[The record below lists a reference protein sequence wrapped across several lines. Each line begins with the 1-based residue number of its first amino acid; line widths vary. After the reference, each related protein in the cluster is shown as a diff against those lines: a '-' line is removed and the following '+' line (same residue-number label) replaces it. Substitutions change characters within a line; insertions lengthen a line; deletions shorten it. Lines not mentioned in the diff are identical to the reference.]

1 MTVMTQDTAT
11 RPPQPAPPGKGLEY
25 AAVPDPEWRVAAEG
39 ATCRH
44 ASPGTPA
51 CGEPA
56 VAAKSHLNDPISK
69 RWAYCA
75 RHALEFHKHWAED
88 GRVLHWVLRRPDG
101 TVLTQHEAA
110 RALRNWRGP
119 AGWCKKHECP
129 PCICPPESGH
139 LISLRARADLRDDAG
154 DAAAADGIDASTW
167 IREAMQA
174 RLNYLRC
181 GKCRETDPP
190 VPLEF
195 GDLTGRPMDEWI
207 AEAVE
212 RVRRQHPRHEPVTVG
227 AEAPAPLAHP
237 GVVPFR
243 SPAVKP

>member
-1 MTVMTQDTAT
+1 MEHAT
-11 RPPQPAPPGKGLEY
+11 ITGIRPPQPGSPGKGLEY
-25 AAVPDPEWRVAAEG
+25 AAVPDPEWRVAVEG
-39 ATCRH
+39 ARCRH
-44 ASPGTPA
+44 RGAPESLA

-56 VAAKSHLNDPISK
+56 VAEKHHPNDPI
-69 RWAYCA
+69 RPWWAYCA
-75 RHALEFHKHWAED
+75 RHVSVYGRWVED
-88 GRVLHWVLRRPDG
+88 GRVLHYALRKPDG
-101 TVLTQHEAA
+101 TMLTQHEAA

-119 AGWCKKHECP
+119 AGECKKHQCP
-129 PCICPPESGH
+129 PYMCPPESVH
-139 LISLRARADLRDDAG
+139 LISLRVRADLRDDAG
-154 DAAAADGIDASTW
+154 DAAAAGGDDVSTW

-181 GKCRETDPP
+181 GKCRETAPP

-195 GDLTGRPMDEWI
+195 GDLTGKPLDEWL
-207 AEAVE
+207 AETVE
-212 RVRRQHPRHEPVTVG
+212 RVRRQHPRHEPLTVG